1 MEKEARTLLIPA
13 ELKYSKEHEWIK
25 TEGNIA
31 VIGITEHAQDA
42 LGDIVFVDLP
52 TVGDKVSADGIF
64 GVVESAKAASDLY
77 VPVSGTVI
85 EINEELLDTPEIINK
100 KPYGAWM
107 IKVEMSE
114 PGELDKLLD
123 AQAYQEFCA
132 NEA

>member
-1 MEKEARTLLIPA
+1 MSKQNPEDRL
-13 ELKYSKEHEWIK
+13 YSREHEW
-25 TEGNIA
+25 
-31 VIGITEHAQDA
+31 VINNGDGTVIVGITDYAQEM
-42 LGDIVFVDLP
+42 LTDIVFVDLP

-85 EINEELLDTPEIINK
+85 EINEALLDTPEIINK
-100 KPYGAWM
+100 KPYDAWM

-114 PGELDKLLD
+114 PVESVELLD